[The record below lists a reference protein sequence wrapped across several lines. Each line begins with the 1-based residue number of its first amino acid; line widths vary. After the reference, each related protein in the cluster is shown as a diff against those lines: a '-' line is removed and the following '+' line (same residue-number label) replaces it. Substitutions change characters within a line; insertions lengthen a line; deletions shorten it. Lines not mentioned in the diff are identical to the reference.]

1 MSKKRTHALVSLE
14 TLAHWRRVVGHFSDA
29 ATEPYIPAK
38 LESAYK
44 FVLEIEKEMQKAIDG
59 K

>member
-14 TLAHWRRVVGHFSDA
+14 TLAHWKRVVSHFADA
-29 ATEPYIPAK
+29 ATAPYIPAK
-38 LESAYK
+38 LESSYK
-44 FVLEIEKEMQKAIDG
+44 FVCEIEKEMQKAIDG